1 MIESDIQ
8 KLNPGTIIE
17 LYQLD
22 TTAAGDPNIYYLH
35 NGVNEL
41 GNSVVFDGNLYTRFP
56 IIASGFDK
64 TGQGPIPRPKV
75 QIANVTGLIGAL
87 AKELGDLVGSKLT
100 RIRTFS
106 RYLDAVNFPG
116 GVNPE
121 ADPNQIIDRE
131 VWFVDRK
138 SSENKVFIEFE
149 LAAAF
154 DVQGVMLPRRQ
165 VVQNVC
171 TWQYRSAECGYA
183 GGPVADKNDV
193 ATTNPALDRCGKRL
207 QSCRLRFGANG
218 ELPFGSFPSSGLVR

>member
-1 MIESDIQ
+1 MIKSDIQ
-8 KLNPGTIIE
+8 KLNPGSIVE

-22 TTAAGDPNIYYLH
+22 TTKAGDPNTYYLH

-41 GNSVVFDGNLYTRFP
+41 GNSVVFDGNRYTRFP
-56 IIASGFDK
+56 VIASGFDK

-121 ADPNQIIDRE
+121 ADPNQVLDRE
-131 VWFVDRK
+131 TWFVDRK

-171 TWQYRSAECGYA
+171 TWQYRSAECSYA
-183 GGPVADKNDV
+183 GGPVADKND
-193 ATTNPALDRCGKRL
+193 APTSDPAKDRCGKRL
-207 QSCRLRFGANG
+207 QSCRIRFGALN
-218 ELPFGSFPSSGLVR
+218 ELPFGGFPSAGLIR

>member
-22 TTAAGDPNIYYLH
+22 TTRAGDPNIYYLH

-56 IIASGFDK
+56 IAATGFDK

-87 AKELGDLVGSKLT
+87 AKELGDLVSSKLT

-121 ADPNQIIDRE
+121 ADPNQIIDRD

-138 SSENKVFIEFE
+138 ASENKVFIEFE
-149 LAAAF
+149 LSAAF

-165 VVQNVC
+165 VTQNVC
-171 TWQYRSAECGYA
+171 TWTYRGAECGYA
-183 GGPVADKNDV
+183 GGPVADKMDIP
-193 ATTNPALDRCGKRL
+193 TTDPTKDRCGKRL
-207 QSCRLRFGANG
+207 SSCRLRFGQVA
-218 ELPFGSFPSSGLVR
+218 ELPYGGFPACGLVR